1 MRRALSICAVVCYH
15 RSTDMKGAL
24 CMLFGIGKGKKD
36 GRPGKPQADPDKEE
50 EEEDE
55 LMYEEEEGES

>member
-1 MRRALSICAVVCYH
+1 
-15 RSTDMKGAL
+15 
-24 CMLFGIGKGKKD
+24 MLFGIGKGKKD